1 MQRKR
6 LTRAESREQTRQRL
20 LDAAMTSIATKGLVA
35 TSVEDITAK
44 AGYTRGAFYSNFSS
58 KSELFIELLRLDHRH
73 NQENLRKLLEASTH
87 GENHQTR
94 LASLYLNCYRDNN
107 SYILWAE
114 ARLQAVRDAGFRQ
127 RMNIFCAERLDMVA
141 RFLELLCMPLGI
153 QLPCSFTD
161 HAFAIIALMDSAHQL
176 NMTMPDEVPG
186 ALIEALL
193 SIDRLNGP
201 WASRKTHP

>member
-6 LTRAESREQTRQRL
+6 LTRAESREQTRRHL
-20 LDAAMTSIATKGLVA
+20 LDAAATSIAAKGLAA
-35 TSVEDITAK
+35 TSVEDIVAK

-73 NQENLRKLLEASTH
+73 NQENLQKLLEAAASD
-87 GENHQTR
+87 ENHPTL
-94 LASLYLNCYRDNN
+94 LASLYLKCYRDNN
-107 SYILWAE
+107 SCILWTE
-114 ARLQAVRDAGFRQ
+114 ARLQAMRDAEFRQ
-127 RMNIFCAERLDMVA
+127 RMNTFCAERLDMVA

-161 HAFAIIALMDSAHQL
+161 HAFAIIALMDSVHQL
-176 NMTMPDEVPG
+176 NMTMPGEVPG

-193 SIDRLNGP
+193 SIAGLNGS
-201 WASRKTHP
+201 WASSKTHP